1 VNSKKKLALIQTD
14 PGVVIAAEVRADK
27 KCRDTKRC
35 LGLLIY
41 TVDTNIN
48 HGDGPIVARKELLF
62 VNESVTVG
70 KYQFKVED
78 FDENGLLFTVR
89 SNS

>member
-1 VNSKKKLALIQTD
+1 
-14 PGVVIAAEVRADK
+14 
-27 KCRDTKRC
+27 
-35 LGLLIY
+35 
-41 TVDTNIN
+41 VDTNIN

-78 FDENGLLFTVR
+78 FDENELLFTVNKIG
-89 SNS
+89 S